1 LKATI
6 GVLGGGSW
14 GSAIALML
22 ARKNQPVLLWL
33 RDAERAEE
41 MARKRMLLRYL
52 PGRSLP
58 ESIQVTSRLE
68 EALEASTLLL
78 TVPLQAY
85 RSTLMTL
92 ATSLKQH
99 HELVLLSKGMEVGTL
114 LLPTEIVCSCL
125 GEAWR
130 LRCFT
135 LSGPSFAEEVAD
147 GKPTTVVL
155 AGLNHQRLKEL
166 QKLLMS
172 DSFRIYGNDD
182 VLGVELAGALKNVM
196 AIAAGIVW
204 GRELGY
210 NALAALITRGL
221 AEIARMGACLGARP
235 ETFAGLAG
243 MGDLI
248 LTCTGGLSRNLRVG
262 LGLAKNQSLP
272 EIMASLG
279 MVAEGVHTCKSA
291 VAMAEARG
299 VDMPIVQTVGD
310 ILYAGLSPQEGLHRL
325 MTRSPKW
332 ESTQP
337 PSTTPSP

>member
-1 LKATI
+1 MEKI

-14 GSAIALML
+14 GSAMALML
-22 ARKNQPVLLWL
+22 ARKGQPVVLWL
-33 RDAERAEE
+33 RDAVRAEE
-41 MARKRMLLRYL
+41 MARTRTLLRYL
-52 PGRSLP
+52 PGRALP
-58 ESIQVTSRLE
+58 EAVEVSSRIE
-68 EALEASTLLL
+68 KALEASTLLM

-85 RSTLMTL
+85 RSTLLSL
-92 ATSLKQH
+92 AAALEDR
-99 HELVLLSKGMEVGTL
+99 HELVLLSKGMEVGTQ
-114 LLPTEIVCSCL
+114 LLPTEIVCSSL

-130 LRCFT
+130 QRCFT

-155 AGLNHQRLKEL
+155 AGTSHQRLKDL
-166 QKLLMS
+166 QRLLMS
-172 DSFRIYGNDD
+172 DSFRIYANDD

-221 AEIARMGACLGARP
+221 AEIARMGACLGART
-235 ETFAGLAG
+235 ETFSGLAG

-262 LGLAKNQSLP
+262 LGLAKNQPLP
-272 EIMASLG
+272 EILTSLG

-291 VAMAEARG
+291 VAMALARG
-299 VDMPIVQTVGD
+299 VDMPIVQTVGE
-310 ILYAGLSPQEGLHRL
+310 ILYAGLSPQEGLFRL

-332 ESTQP
+332 ETLP
-337 PSTTPSP
+337 APSTRP